1 MPQPTHTPTGTF
13 PDLDGTLGD
22 GPLQIQATGEVFSS
36 AILIKSA
43 DPAMGLMCKL
53 IDACDWLKKN
63 MTAAADLSKLTASSG
78 DTLIGVLTYAG
89 RFLTLPTGTLR
100 TVLQYIANNAI
111 TDAPSSAV
119 TNTLAA
125 VGISYY
131 TAREYH
137 VIAPTEATMT
147 ITLVSTSP
155 IPPEGAELTLSA
167 YSIANTKNVIL
178 EREDASQ
185 IIIMTGLAA
194 GQNFGSA
201 TLKFIGGVWRLK
213 SATGLASQWAASWP
227 GSMNNP

>member
-1 MPQPTHTPTGTF
+1 MSESFTPSGTAPTF
-13 PDLDGTLGD
+13 PITLPVD
-22 GPLQIQATGEVFSS
+22 GEVINH
-36 AILIKSA
+36 AN
-43 DPAMGLMCKL
+43 L
-53 IDACDWLKKN
+53 IDVMVKGAFNYASASLVNLAKQ
-63 MTAAADLSKLTASSG
+63 TASSG

-147 ITLVSTSP
+147 ITLVSTTP
-155 IPPEGAELTLSA
+155 VPPEGAEITLSA
-167 YSIANTKNVIL
+167 YSIANTNNVIL
-178 EREDASQ
+178 AREDATQ
-185 IIIMTGLAA
+185 IVIMTGLAA

-201 TLKFIGGVWRLK
+201 TFKFIGGVWRLK